1 VSGSPGGD
9 HRRNAVVAVD
19 VGGTSMKAGVLGPAG
34 CHELRRVPTARER
47 GPDAVVT
54 TIAET
59 VLDLDEWCRAHRL
72 DVVGAC
78 VAVPGIVDDDRGIA
92 ELSVNLGWRDCPL
105 RDLVDPRRGYP
116 VVLAHD
122 VRAGAV
128 AESTFGAAAGTAS
141 AMFLP
146 IGTGLAAATVVD
158 GVIHLGATHQA
169 GEIGQVLIDPPATG
183 VNGGERVTLERVSS
197 ARAIADRYQRASG
210 RHDVGPAEVLARS
223 DSGDEIAVAVVS
235 EAMRSL
241 GKVIAAAVATIDP
254 GMVVLGGG
262 LTSDS
267 EVLARRLADALADE
281 LPWRQPPPVATARFS
296 ADAGFVGTALLAW
309 QRAAGRAVAELADAL
324 SPEWTGVPVAVPT

>member
-1 VSGSPGGD
+1 VSASSGGD
-9 HRRNAVVAVD
+9 HRKSAVVAVD

-34 CHELRRVPTARER
+34 CHELRRVATARER
-47 GPDAVVT
+47 GPDAVVA

-59 VLDLDEWCRAHRL
+59 VATLDKWCRAHGL

-92 ELSVNLGWRDCPL
+92 KLSVNLGWRDCPL
-105 RDLVDPRRGYP
+105 RDRVDPRRGYP
-116 VVLAHD
+116 VALTHD
-122 VRAGAV
+122 VRAGAI
-128 AESTFGAAAGTAS
+128 AESTFGAAAGTS
-141 AMFLP
+141 SSMFLP

-183 VNGGERVTLERVSS
+183 SNSDERVTLERVAS
-197 ARAIADRYQRASG
+197 AQAIADRYRRASG

-223 DSGDEIAVAVVS
+223 DAGDELAIAVVS

-241 GKVIAAAVATIDP
+241 GRVIAAAVATIDP
-254 GMVVLGGG
+254 GIVVLGGG

-267 EVLARRLADALADE
+267 AVLARRLAEALADE
-281 LPWRQPPPVATARFS
+281 LPWREPPPVATARFS
-296 ADAGFVGTALLAW
+296 ADAGFVGTALVAW
-309 QRAAGRAVAELADAL
+309 QRAGRDVAELSGAL
-324 SPEWTGVPVAVPT
+324 SPAWTGVPVAVPT